1 MQVLG
6 SAAIEALMPPDRCI
20 AVVAEAMQA
29 VSRGEVLAPL
39 RSIVPLASPNA
50 MGIMPG
56 AMLGQGVFGIKVL
69 GLCPGNG
76 ALNLPSHAGLV
87 VVFDARDGAPVAV
100 LESDSLTAIRT
111 AAASAVATRALAR
124 PGGEV
129 LGLLGAGHQ
138 ALWHVRALMQVMP
151 LRRLQVWSRSR
162 ASAERL
168 LARLD
173 LPASIAVAIADDARS
188 AVAGADVVCT
198 VTASSEPVLP
208 GEWLHPG
215 QHVNLVGASVASA
228 READSAVVRR
238 SRFFVDA
245 RSSAQAQAGEWLQA
259 LESGVVTP
267 DHLCGE
273 IGEVLL
279 GRLPGRLTAHDITAY
294 KSLGH
299 TAQDLA
305 TAQALLVLARASGRY
320 PEIDW

>member
-1 MQVLG
+1 M
-6 SAAIEALMPPDRCI
+6 ERCI
-20 AVVAEAMQA
+20 GVVADAMRA

-39 RSIVPLASPNA
+39 RSIVPLAPPNA

-56 AMLGQGVFGIKVL
+56 AMLAQGRFGVKVL
-69 GLCPGNG
+69 GLYPGNG
-76 ALNLPSHAGLV
+76 ARNLPSHAGMV
-87 VVFDARDGAPVAV
+87 VLFDANDGAPIAV
-100 LESDSLTAIRT
+100 LESNSLTALRT

-129 LGLLGAGHQ
+129 LALLGAGHQ

-151 LRRLQVWSRSR
+151 LRRLQLWSRSR

-173 LPASIAVAIADDARS
+173 LPAAIATTIAHDARS
-188 AVAGADVVCT
+188 VVQGADVVCT
-198 VTASSEPVLP
+198 VTASREPVLQ
-208 GEWLHPG
+208 GDWLQPG

-228 READSAVVRR
+228 CEADAAVVQR

-245 RSSAQAQAGEWLQA
+245 RASAQAQAGEWLQA
-259 LESGVVTP
+259 LACGAVTQ
-267 DHLCGE
+267 DHLRGE
-273 IGEVLL
+273 IGAVLL
-279 GRLPGRLTAHDITAY
+279 GRQPGRLADGDITVY

-305 TAQALLVLARASGRY
+305 TADALVGLARASGRY
-320 PEIDW
+320 PEVEW

>member
-6 SAAIEALMPPDRCI
+6 AQAIEALMPMQRCI
-20 AVVAEAMQA
+20 DVVADAMRA

-39 RSIVPLASPNA
+39 RSIMPLGAANA

-56 AMLGQGVFGIKVL
+56 AMLAQGCFGVKVL
-69 GLCPGNG
+69 ALYPGNG
-76 ALNLPSHAGLV
+76 ARGLPSHAGV
-87 VVFDARDGAPVAV
+87 VVLFDARDGVPVAV
-100 LESDSLTAIRT
+100 LESNSLTALRT

-129 LGLLGAGHQ
+129 LALLGAGHQ
-138 ALWHVRALMQVMP
+138 ALWHARALAHVMP

-162 ASAERL
+162 ASADRF
-168 LARLD
+168 AQGLD
-173 LPASIAVAIADDARS
+173 LPGQPEIVVADDARD
-188 AVAGADVVCT
+188 AIEGADVICT
-198 VTASSEPVLP
+198 VSAAQDPILH
-208 GEWLHPG
+208 GEWLVPG

-228 READSAVVRR
+228 CEADTAVVQR

-245 RSSAQAQAGEWLQA
+245 RASAQAQAGEWLRA
-259 LESGVVTP
+259 LQSGAVTA
-267 DHLCGE
+267 DHLRAE

-279 GRLPGRLTAHDITAY
+279 GQQPGRQTDDDITVY

-305 TAQALLVLARASGRY
+305 TADMLVQLAQDSGRY
-320 PEIDW
+320 PDIDW

>member
-6 SAAIEALMPPDRCI
+6 AAAIEALLPMDRCI
-20 AVVAEAMQA
+20 AVVADAMQA

-39 RSIVPLASPNA
+39 RSIVPLAPPNA

-56 AMLGQGVFGIKVL
+56 AMPGQGIFGVKVL
-69 GLCPGNG
+69 GLYPGNG
-76 ALNLPSHAGLV
+76 ARNLPSHAGMV
-87 VVFDARDGAPVAV
+87 VLFDAHDGAPIAV
-100 LESDSLTAIRT
+100 LESNSLTALRT

-151 LRRLQVWSRSR
+151 LRRLQLWSRSR

-173 LPASIAVAIADDARS
+173 LPDAITVVITDDARS

-198 VTASSEPVLP
+198 VTASREPVLL
-208 GEWLHPG
+208 GDWLRPG

-228 READSAVVRR
+228 READTAVVQR

-245 RSSAQAQAGEWLQA
+245 RSSAQVQAGEWLQA
-259 LESGVVTP
+259 LEAGVVTL

-273 IGEVLL
+273 LGEVLL
-279 GRLPGRLTAHDITAY
+279 GRLPGRLAAHDITVY

-305 TAQALLVLARASGRY
+305 TANALLGLARASGRY
-320 PEIDW
+320 PEVDW